1 MRLPYRSHKKIL
13 LYIEFNSGIWLS
25 IPVISAMNYMKQEFK
40 MTLKLER
47 KKRQWKILLFEIIQL
62 SFYYIIF
69 FWVSCLSYVCI
80 VRRVSEKKKKLMLK
94 YTYFKSCCSY
104 CIFHCYIHNRI
115 SKGWVLSGL
124 VLSNIILTNI
134 KINENCGNESHITH
148 NNSTCIS
155 VKAFS
160 NKRNLSVFKEVVSHK
175 ITWKVIVYSV
185 IALSKDLLCLFNY
198 R

>member
-1 MRLPYRSHKKIL
+1 MENSSLWNNSAFFL
-13 LYIEFNSGIWLS
+13 LHNF
-25 IPVISAMNYMKQEFK
+25 
-40 MTLKLER
+40 
-47 KKRQWKILLFEIIQL
+47 LLGFL
-62 SFYYIIF
+62 SFLCVHSKKGF
-69 FWVSCLSYVCI
+69 
-80 VRRVSEKKKKLMLK
+80 RKKKKKLMLK